1 MPPEQAKTALL
12 NSPTRSTSCVR
23 PERIGPTLGASV
35 LWKMVAN
42 LVGPA
47 PHASKTMSAE
57 SRPDCGRAPGSLET
71 LTTTAGCAAI
81 AGSVIG
87 LPVKGITG
95 VGAMV
100 VLVDDDDEEVDDD
113 DDVDVA
119 LDDEVVDPGSVT
131 GVGGNAAT
139 AVLAGAAEPLLQATS
154 A

>member
-1 MPPEQAKTALL
+1 
-12 NSPTRSTSCVR
+12 
-23 PERIGPTLGASV
+23 
-35 LWKMVAN
+35 
-42 LVGPA
+42 
-47 PHASKTMSAE
+47 
-57 SRPDCGRAPGSLET
+57 

-100 VLVDDDDEEVDDD
+100 VLVDGDDEEVDDD
-113 DDVDVA
+113 DVDVV
-119 LDDEVVDPGSVT
+119 LDDEVVDPASVT